1 MAEYYGPIVK
11 ALERLDEAGKKSLI
25 EDLKDVTAQA
35 SRPVEEACELP
46 SAYLEV
52 VGSVLV

>member
-46 SAYLEV
+46 STYLEV